1 MAAPAHSAPPS
12 GPCPQL
18 SGEALLLWRRQQL
31 DLGGE
36 ATALDWLLDLEGGIG
51 WQQLQQLRLNPNST
65 VNLRAPLERL
75 QALWQRHCGQH
86 DPLQY
91 LVGQC
96 PWRDLTLK
104 VAPGVLIPRQETEL
118 LVDLALELWQQH
130 GGGRGP
136 RRWADLGTGSGCLA
150 VALARAWPHSQGN
163 AVDQSPE
170 ALRQAGGNLQAHGC
184 ADGVALLQGDWWQPL
199 QSQWGEL
206 ELVVSNPPYIPRAVW
221 QGLDPV
227 VRDHEPALALVG
239 GDDGLEALRAIAAGA
254 RQALAPGGWLLLEHH
269 HDQSDAVAALLKG
282 AGLVQVSAYP
292 DLEGKR
298 RFASAR
304 APEQAWA

>member
-65 VNLRAPLERL
+65 VSLRAPMERL

-150 VALARAWPHSQGN
+150 VALA
-163 AVDQSPE
+163 
-170 ALRQAGGNLQAHGC
+170 
-184 ADGVALLQGDWWQPL
+184 
-199 QSQWGEL
+199 
-206 ELVVSNPPYIPRAVW
+206 
-221 QGLDPV
+221 
-227 VRDHEPALALVG
+227 
-239 GDDGLEALRAIAAGA
+239 
-254 RQALAPGGWLLLEHH
+254 PGGWLLLEHH